1 METQNK
7 ELEILLAET
16 AEYDQKYEAKQKRL
30 HKKLWIVTAII
41 LVIACYFG
49 IFNTKFEVKE
59 DEEGGYTIEVVAST
73 AWFLQVPKTYQGKE
87 IAHVDR
93 TAFYDEEIC
102 PNIEF
107 ANIRPEGGLFV
118 KNSFFIGLPYSYT
131 LYRDYAEL
139 ERYNWVA
146 EELTIPKRVW
156 LKPVKAIGQYC
167 FMDTKVYL
175 KKVTLHD
182 KIERIGLG
190 AFEGCKNLT
199 EVRGANAVKE
209 VGDFAFER
217 CASLTLVEVGT
228 DVEAIGDGAFAGCET
243 LIRIE
248 PQPNLTSIGTCAFS
262 LCGLEEFEFN
272 ENADVKPNAFSY
284 TTPWLQNRP
293 EDFVVFGDGELYVY
307 KGEDDTSIVIPT
319 GIKTLKEDSMWRV
332 GVSSV
337 LLPESV
343 TTIEED
349 AFYYNEEVRIYVPAN
364 VIEIEGWGDEERQNI
379 IVTTENSYA
388 HQYAVEH
395 GISYELVD
403 NLQADWELEV
413 ERVKVR
419 NGRNDKRKAAY
430 EEAQT
435 QGVLIDI
442 YAIKLGAT
450 LEEMQE
456 LVGEYDFVWEECS
469 QGVSVSEDILMTQK
483 AVSHTMV
490 EAVYDYPARVTY
502 YFDDAN
508 KLRELTVEWDSDC
521 DRETIFENLEEM
533 YGEEH
538 MISRLRYQDT
548 AIDVDQW
555 SLENDTNICFYPN
568 WYEDGKCMLFVA
580 KKRDMGDTTDIP
592 YKEQGLVTDSKR
604 ILLNMTED
612 AIKRSDTGVRWKK
625 YSLSEY
631 QGICKN
637 VNYSECMHSIVASSD
652 PLRDMYY
659 PNYYDDII
667 AEAEADVL
675 YVLDENGALQ
685 EIYVD
690 WGEYGALFID
700 DIKYEL
706 CKLYGENFTIDKVE
720 YDGKALEVYR
730 WDLEDGISILHY
742 SPTDEDEDTPK
753 MFIAH
758 TEKITFQ

>member
-7 ELEILLAET
+7 ELERLLAET

-30 HKKLWIVTAII
+30 HKRLWIATAII
-41 LVIACYFG
+41 LVVACYFG
-49 IFNTKFEVKE
+49 IFNTKFEVRE
-59 DEEGGYTIEVVAST
+59 DEEDGYTLEVVAST

-87 IAHVDR
+87 ITHVDR

-118 KNSFFIGLPYSYT
+118 KNSLFIGLPYSYT
-131 LYRDYAEL
+131 FYRDYVEL

-167 FMDTKVYL
+167 FMDTKDYL
-175 KKVTLHD
+175 KKVTIHD
-182 KIERIGLG
+182 KIEKIGLG
-190 AFEGCKNLT
+190 AFINCENLT

-209 VGDFAFER
+209 VGDSAFER
-217 CASLTLVEVGT
+217 CISLTVVELGTEVEV
-228 DVEAIGDGAFAGCET
+228 IGDHAFIRCDA
-243 LIRIE
+243 LKRIE
-248 PQPNLTSIGTCAFS
+248 PQPKLIKIGVWGLGNS
-262 LCGLEEFEFN
+262 ELEEFEFN
-272 ENADVKPNAFSY
+272 EKASVGCNAFTY
-284 TTPWLQNRP
+284 TPWLENRP
-293 EDFVVFGDGELYVY
+293 EDFVIFGDGVLYVY
-307 KGEDDTSIVIPT
+307 KGEADTSIVIPE
-319 GIKTLKEDSMWRV
+319 GIKTLGDASMWDV
-332 GVSSV
+332 GLSSV
-337 LLPESV
+337 LIPESV

-349 AFYYNEEVRIYVPAN
+349 TFYYNEEIRIYVPAS
-364 VIEIEGWGDEERQNI
+364 VTEIGGWSFEGVQNI
-379 IVTTENSYA
+379 FVTTENSYA
-388 HQYAVEH
+388 HQYAEEH

-403 NLQADWELEV
+403 NLQADWKLEV
-413 ERVKVR
+413 DRVKVR

-430 EEAQT
+430 EEAQK

-442 YAIKLGAT
+442 YAIKLGAA

-490 EAVYDYPARVTY
+490 EEVYDYPARVTY

-521 DRETIFENLEEM
+521 DRETIIENLEEM
-533 YGEEH
+533 YGEEYVT
-538 MISRLRYQDT
+538 SGLRYLDT
-548 AIDVDQW
+548 VIDVDKW
-555 SLENDTNICFYPN
+555 SLENGTNICFYPN

-580 KKRDMGDTTDIP
+580 KNRDMGDTTDIP
-592 YKEQGLVTDSKR
+592 YREQGLVTDSKR

-612 AIKRSDTGVRWKK
+612 AIKRSDTRVRWKT

-631 QGICKN
+631 QGICKGI
-637 VNYSECMHSIVASSD
+637 NYSECMNSTVMTD
-652 PLRDMYY
+652 NYRYDLYY

-667 AEAEADVL
+667 AEVEADVL

-690 WGEYGALFID
+690 WGEYGALVNSVIED
-700 DIKYEL
+700 EL
-706 CKLYGENFTIDKVE
+706 WKHYGEAFTMDKVD
-720 YDGKALEVYR
+720 YDGKTLEVYR
-730 WDLEDGISILHY
+730 WDLEDGISVLY
-742 SPTDEDEDTPK
+742 YRATEEGGDTPK